1 MAALLSMKEVTQI
14 TGATESALRYYNAKG
29 VLMPTVREETGRRQW
44 FYDDE
49 AILKLKRLS
58 LLKYLGLTIEEAG
71 AAIHDDKTFIPAIT
85 RCLEELKRERDNLSF
100 KYFIAKSILA
110 TDESDLFPPDD
121 ETDEGVK
128 QLIIGFLKEY
138 SKEGK

>member
-71 AAIHDDKTFIPAIT
+71 QRFMTT
-85 RCLEELKRERDNLSF
+85 RLLYKRLR
-100 KYFIAKSILA
+100 
-110 TDESDLFPPDD
+110 
-121 ETDEGVK
+121 GVWK
-128 QLIIGFLKEY
+128 N
-138 SKEGK
+138 